1 MAEGYVCI
9 IYNTFFFFKKKMYT
23 LVLLVKLNINEI
35 QFKDLVG
42 VKDVYVKYPGT
53 RRLIRELYN

>member
-1 MAEGYVCI
+1 
-9 IYNTFFFFKKKMYT
+9 MYT

>member
-9 IYNTFFFFKKKMYT
+9 IYNTFFFFLKYT
-23 LVLLVKLNINEI
+23 LVLLVKLNIKEI